1 MNNLV
6 ILNMKEKSIIVK
18 IGGKILENK
27 RNIDTTIK
35 QFNFLIDSNRLQKII
50 IIPGGGSYANF
61 VRILYNK
68 LKIGDD
74 LAHWMAIYAMNLN
87 GISLSKDYGLKCVED
102 IAKFQKFLE
111 NINEKAIKIF
121 LPFNFLRDFDDLPH
135 SWSVT
140 SDSLTIYLASILKLN
155 HCFLIKDI
163 DGIFIKNQIEPIQE
177 ISTKEYENLRKNNK
191 LAEFQTQRDDFK
203 KSNPIDLY
211 SLKLINEFKIS
222 CIILNGNFN
231 TKRIADFFDDSKIEK
246 EKIYTKIIKNN

>member
-6 ILNMKEKSIIVK
+6 ILNMKEKTIIVK

-35 QFNFLIDSNRLQKII
+35 QFNFLIDSNHLQKII

-61 VRILYNK
+61 VRILYDK

-87 GISLSKDYGLKCVED
+87 GISLSKDYGLKCIEN
-102 IAKFQKFLE
+102 IANLQKFLE
-111 NINEKAIKIF
+111 NINEKTIKIF
-121 LPFNFLRDFDDLPH
+121 LPFNYLRDFNVLPH
-135 SWSVT
+135 NWDVT
-140 SDSLTIYLASILKLN
+140 SDSITYFLVSHLGLKN
-155 HCFLIKDI
+155 CYLIKDT
-163 DGIFIKNQIEPIQE
+163 DGIITNHGDIVKQLS
-177 ISTKEYENLRKNNK
+177 ISEYKILRNSNK
-191 LAEFQTQRDDFK
+191 LAMMENDEAKLKR
-203 KSNPIDLY
+203 SRPIDKYLI
-211 SLKLINEFKIS
+211 KLIEKYGIKS
-222 CIILNGNFN
+222 IILNGSFN